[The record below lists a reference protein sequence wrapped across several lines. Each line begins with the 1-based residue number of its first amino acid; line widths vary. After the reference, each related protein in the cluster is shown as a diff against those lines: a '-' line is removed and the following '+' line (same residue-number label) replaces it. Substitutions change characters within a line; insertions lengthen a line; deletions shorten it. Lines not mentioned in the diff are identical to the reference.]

1 MTHRPTASADPD
13 LIHTSTRTHLTTN
26 HDPAGVKPAQVVL
39 RMTRV
44 EMRWL
49 DGEVAVR
56 FTGRD
61 IDVTP
66 RSARRQSR
74 REPR

>member
-1 MTHRPTASADPD
+1 MNTRPSASADPD
-13 LIHTSTRTHLTTN
+13 LIHTSTRTHLSTN
-26 HDPAGVKPAQVVL
+26 RDPAGIKPAQVVL
-39 RMTRV
+39 RMTRM

-66 RSARRQSR
+66 RPTGRQSR